1 LSEIFLPMFEDC
13 LLEHFFSDIMTE
25 GVDGY
30 RENFSVCSAEESP
43 ENGIAR
49 EFFLLGAPEKDQ
61 R

>member
-1 LSEIFLPMFEDC
+1 MFEDC